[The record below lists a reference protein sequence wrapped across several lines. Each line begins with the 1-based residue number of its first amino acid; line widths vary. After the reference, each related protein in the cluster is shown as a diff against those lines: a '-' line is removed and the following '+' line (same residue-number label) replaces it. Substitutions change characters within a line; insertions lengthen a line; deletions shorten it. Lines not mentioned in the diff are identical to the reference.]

1 MPKTISR
8 TVPDRALSWRRVW
21 AVLRKEFVQL
31 KRDRL
36 TLAMLVGIPLIQ
48 LILFGYAIN
57 GDPKHLPTVI
67 ASVDQGP
74 LSRSVIRAIE
84 NAGYFDVKAVVSETE
99 AERRISE
106 GLVQF
111 AIVLPSDFS
120 RKLLRG
126 ERPVIA
132 VYADASDPST
142 SGGAVAALSQLP
154 ALALQT
160 ELRGPLSHLR
170 AKAAPF
176 ELRIHRRYNPE
187 GITAYNVVPGL
198 MGVILVMTLVMM
210 TAMAMTRERER
221 GTLENLLATPVK
233 PIEVMM
239 GKILPYVVIG
249 YLQVLMI
256 YIASRVLFD
265 VPMFGS
271 HVLLSVSVLVFIVA
285 TLVVGFLFSTI
296 ARTQLQAMQMAI
308 FFFLPNIMISG
319 FMFPFRGMPTWAQ
332 WLGEMLPVT
341 HFLRVVRGVMLK
353 GSSWA
358 EVSHEMWPM
367 ALFVVVVGGL
377 AMLRYRQT
385 LD

>member
-1 MPKTISR
+1 MRKTIS
-8 TVPDRALSWRRVW
+8 DKALSWQRVW
-21 AVLRKEFVQL
+21 SVLRKEFVQL
-31 KRDRL
+31 RRDRL
-36 TLAMLVGIPLIQ
+36 TLAMLIGIPLIQ

-57 GDPKHLPTVI
+57 GDPKHLPTAV
-67 ASVDQGP
+67 ASLDNSP
-74 LSRSVIRAIE
+74 LSRTLIRAVE
-84 NAGYFDVKAVVSETE
+84 NTGYFDITAAVSEAE
-99 AERRISE
+99 AERLLSE
-106 GLVQF
+106 GTVQF
-111 AIVLPSDFS
+111 VLVLPSDFS

-126 ERPVIA
+126 ERPVVA
-132 VYADASDPST
+132 VYGDASDPST
-142 SGGAVAALSQLP
+142 SGGAIAALNQLP
-154 ALALQT
+154 TKALQA
-160 ELRGPLSHLR
+160 EFKGPLARLQVPEP
-170 AKAAPF
+170 AF
-176 ELRIHRRYNPE
+176 ELRVHRRYNPE

-233 PIEVMM
+233 PIEVML

-249 YLQVLMI
+249 YVQVLMI
-256 YIASRVLFD
+256 YGASRVLFD

-271 HVLLSVSVLVFIVA
+271 HLLLTVAVLIFIVA

-332 WLGEMLPVT
+332 WIGEMLPIT

-353 GSSWA
+353 GATLA
-358 EVSHEMWPM
+358 EVGHEVWPM
-367 ALFVVVVGGL
+367 ALFIMVVGGL

>member
-1 MPKTISR
+1 MRKTIS
-8 TVPDRALSWRRVW
+8 DRVVSWQRIW
-21 AVLRKEFVQL
+21 SVLRKEFVQL

-36 TLAMLVGIPLIQ
+36 TLAMLIGIPLIQ

-57 GDPKHLPTVI
+57 GDPRHLPAVVVSLDNSPIT
-67 ASVDQGP
+67 
-74 LSRSVIRAIE
+74 RSVVRDIE
-84 NAGYFDVKAVVSETE
+84 NTGYFDIQASVSEAR
-99 AERRISE
+99 AEQMLSH
-106 GLVQF
+106 GDVQF
-111 AIVLPSDFS
+111 AIVIPSDFS
-120 RKLLRG
+120 RQLARG
-126 ERPVIA
+126 NKPVIA
-132 VYADASDPST
+132 VYADASDPTT
-142 SGGAVAALSQLP
+142 SGGAISALNQLP
-154 ALALQT
+154 TQGLLP
-160 ELRGPLSHLR
+160 ELRGPLAHLR
-170 AKAAPF
+170 AGAPPY

-233 PIEVMM
+233 PIEVMI

-256 YIASRVLFD
+256 YVAARILFD

-271 HVLLSVSVLVFIVA
+271 YLLLSAAVLVFIVA

-296 ARTQLQAMQMAI
+296 ARTQLQAMQMSI

-319 FMFPFRGMPTWAQ
+319 FMFPFRGMPAWAQ
-332 WLGEMLPVT
+332 VLGEMLPNT
-341 HFLRVVRGVMLK
+341 HFMRVVRGVMLK
-353 GSSWA
+353 GSTLA
-358 EVSHEMWPM
+358 DVGHELWPM
-367 ALFVVVVGGL
+367 LVFVGVVGTL

>member
-1 MPKTISR
+1 MHKTIS
-8 TVPDRALSWRRVW
+8 DKALSWRRVW
-21 AVLRKEFVQL
+21 SVLRKEFVQL

-36 TLAMLVGIPLIQ
+36 TLAMLIGIPLIQ

-67 ASVDQGP
+67 AATDNSP

-84 NAGYFDVKAVVSETE
+84 NTGYFDIQAVVSEAE
-99 AERRISE
+99 AERQISE

-126 ERPVIA
+126 EHPVIA
-132 VYADASDPST
+132 VYGDASDPST
-142 SGGAVAALSQLP
+142 SGGAISALNQLP
-154 ALALQT
+154 AQALQT
-160 ELRGPLSHLR
+160 ELRGPLAHLR
-170 AKAAPF
+170 STQPPF
-176 ELRIHRRYNPE
+176 ELRVHRRYNPE

-198 MGVILVMTLVMM
+198 MGIILVMTLVMM

-233 PIEVMM
+233 PVEVMM

-249 YLQVLMI
+249 YVQVSMI
-256 YIASRVLFD
+256 YIASRLLFD

-271 HVLLSVSVLVFIVA
+271 YLLMAGAVLIFIIA
-285 TLVVGFLFSTI
+285 TLGVGFLFSTI

-308 FFFLPNIMISG
+308 FFFLPNIMLSG
-319 FMFPFRGMPTWAQ
+319 FMFPFRGMPRWAQ
-332 WLGEMLPVT
+332 WLGECLPVT

-353 GSSWA
+353 GSTLA
-358 EVSHEMWPM
+358 DVGHELWPM
-367 ALFVVVVGGL
+367 ALFIVLVGGL
-377 AMLRYRQT
+377 AMWRYRQT

>member
-1 MPKTISR
+1 MRKTIS
-8 TVPDRALSWRRVW
+8 DRAVSWQRIW
-21 AVLRKEFVQL
+21 SVLRKEFVQL

-36 TLAMLVGIPLIQ
+36 TLAMLIGIPLIQ

-57 GDPKHLPTVI
+57 GDPRHLPAVVVSLDNSPI
-67 ASVDQGP
+67 
-74 LSRSVIRAIE
+74 SRSVVRAIE
-84 NAGYFDVKAVVSETE
+84 NTGYFDIQAAVSEAR
-99 AERRISE
+99 AEQMLSQ
-106 GLVQF
+106 GDVQF
-111 AIVLPSDFS
+111 AIIIPSDFS
-120 RKLLRG
+120 RELVRG
-126 ERPVIA
+126 KQPVIA
-132 VYADASDPST
+132 VYADASDPTT
-142 SGGAVAALSQLP
+142 SGGAISALNQLP
-154 ALALQT
+154 VQGLMP
-160 ELRGPLSHLR
+160 ELRGPLQHLR
-170 AKAAPF
+170 AGEAPYA
-176 ELRIHRRYNPE
+176 LRIHRRYNPE

-233 PIEVMM
+233 PIEVMV

-249 YLQVLMI
+249 YVQVIMI
-256 YIASRVLFD
+256 YVAARILFS

-271 HVLLSVSVLVFIVA
+271 YLLLSAAVLVFIIA

-296 ARTQLQAMQMAI
+296 ARTQLQAMQMSI

-332 WLGEMLPVT
+332 VLGELLPNT
-341 HFLRVVRGVMLK
+341 HFMRVVRGVMLK
-353 GSSWA
+353 GSTLA
-358 EVSHEMWPM
+358 DVGHELWPM
-367 ALFVVVVGGL
+367 LAFIAVVGTL